1 MQRYISRRLI
11 QMIIALFLMSVIVFL
26 LGRLS
31 GDPVSMLLS
40 QYSTEEDRVRIT
52 EQLGLTKPILE
63 QYGIFIFNAL
73 KGDLGKSV
81 AGDNR
86 PALTL
91 ILERFPASLELA
103 LVALIISILIG
114 IPLGVLSAVK
124 RGSFLDAS
132 ARLVALLG
140 QSLPAFWLGIVL
152 MYFFSVKLR
161 LLPTSGYGGIQHFIL
176 PAATMGLFTVAAVTR
191 LTRSSMLEV
200 LDSEYIKLARI
211 KGVSEVI
218 VIWKHALRNSLMPV
232 ITFMGT
238 FFATMITGAVVI
250 ETVFSWPG
258 IGRLAYESIL
268 NRDFPVMQGVILF
281 MTTLYILANLI
292 VDVLYAWV
300 DPRIRYTNE

>member
-11 QMIIALFLMSVIVFL
+11 QMMIALFLMSVIVFL
-26 LGRLS
+26 LGRLT

-52 EQLGLTKPILE
+52 EQLGLNKPVLE
-63 QYGIFIFNAL
+63 QYGIFMFNAL

-86 PALTL
+86 PALAL
-91 ILERFPASLELA
+91 ILERFPASLKLA
-103 LVALIISILIG
+103 LVALFISILIG

-124 RGSFLDAS
+124 RGSFVDAL
-132 ARLVALLG
+132 ARLLALLG

-211 KGVSEVI
+211 KGVSEAI

-300 DPRIRYTNE
+300 DPRIRYTSE

>member
-1 MQRYISRRLI
+1 
-11 QMIIALFLMSVIVFL
+11 
-26 LGRLS
+26 
-31 GDPVSMLLS
+31 MLLS

-52 EQLGLTKPILE
+52 EQLGLNKPVVE

-86 PALTL
+86 PALAL
-91 ILERFPASLELA
+91 ILERFPASLKLA

-132 ARLVALLG
+132 ARLLALLG

-161 LLPTSGYGGIQHFIL
+161 LLPTSGYGGVRYFIL

-211 KGVSEVI
+211 KGVSETI

-292 VDVLYAWV
+292 VDILYAWV

>member
-26 LGRLS
+26 LGRLT

-63 QYGIFIFNAL
+63 QYGIFVFNAL

-86 PALTL
+86 PALAL
-91 ILERFPASLELA
+91 ILERFPASLKLA

-132 ARLVALLG
+132 ARLLALLG

-211 KGVSEVI
+211 KGVSEAI

-258 IGRLAYESIL
+258 IGRLAYESIS
-268 NRDFPVMQGVILF
+268 NRDFPVMQAVILF

-292 VDVLYAWV
+292 VDILYAWV
-300 DPRIRYTNE
+300 DPRIRYTKE

>member
-1 MQRYISRRLI
+1 MQRYISRRLL
-11 QMIIALFLMSVIVFL
+11 QMMIALFLMSVIVFL

-52 EQLGLTKPILE
+52 EQLGLNKPVVE

-86 PALTL
+86 PALAL
-91 ILERFPASLELA
+91 ILERFPASLKLA
-103 LVALIISILIG
+103 LVALFISILIG

-211 KGVSEVI
+211 KGVSEAI

-258 IGRLAYESIL
+258 IGRLAYESIS
-268 NRDFPVMQGVILF
+268 NRDFPVMQAVILF

-292 VDVLYAWV
+292 VDILYAWV
-300 DPRIRYTNE
+300 DPRIRYTKE

>member
-52 EQLGLTKPILE
+52 EQLGLNKPVVE

-86 PALTL
+86 PALAL
-91 ILERFPASLELA
+91 ILERFPASLKLA
-103 LVALIISILIG
+103 LVALFISILIG

-124 RGSFLDAS
+124 RGSFLDAL
-132 ARLVALLG
+132 ARLLALLG

-161 LLPTSGYGGIQHFIL
+161 LLPTSGYGGLQHFIL

-211 KGVSEVI
+211 KGVSETI

>member
-52 EQLGLTKPILE
+52 EQLGLNKPVLE

-86 PALTL
+86 PALAL
-91 ILERFPASLELA
+91 ILERFPASLKLA
-103 LVALIISILIG
+103 LVALFISILIG

-132 ARLVALLG
+132 ARLLALLG

-211 KGVSEVI
+211 KGVSEAI

>member
-1 MQRYISRRLI
+1 M
-11 QMIIALFLMSVIVFL
+11 MIALFLMSVIVFL

-52 EQLGLTKPILE
+52 EQLGLNKPVLE

-91 ILERFPASLELA
+91 ILERFPASLKLA

-124 RGSFLDAS
+124 RGSFLDAF
-132 ARLVALLG
+132 ARLLALLG

-161 LLPTSGYGGIQHFIL
+161 LLPTSGYGGIRHFIL

-292 VDVLYAWV
+292 VDILYAWI

>member
-1 MQRYISRRLI
+1 M
-11 QMIIALFLMSVIVFL
+11 MIALFLMSVIVFL
-26 LGRLS
+26 LGRLT

-52 EQLGLTKPILE
+52 EQLGLNKPVIE

-86 PALTL
+86 PALAL
-91 ILERFPASLELA
+91 ILERFPASLKLA

-132 ARLVALLG
+132 ARLLALLG

-161 LLPTSGYGGIQHFIL
+161 LLPTSGYGGVRYFIL

-211 KGVSEVI
+211 KGVSETI

-292 VDVLYAWV
+292 VDILYAWV

>member
-1 MQRYISRRLI
+1 MQQYISRRLF

-26 LGRLS
+26 LGRMT
-31 GDPVSMLLS
+31 GDPVSILLS
-40 QYSTEEDRVRIT
+40 QYSTEEDRIRIT
-52 EQLGLTKPILE
+52 EQLGLNKPVLE
-63 QYGIFIFNAL
+63 QYGIFILNAL

-86 PALTL
+86 PALAL
-91 ILERFPASLELA
+91 ILERFPASLKLA
-103 LVALIISILIG
+103 LVALIISILVG

-124 RGSFLDAS
+124 RGSFLDAF
-132 ARLVALLG
+132 ARLLALLG

-161 LLPTSGYGGIQHFIL
+161 LLPTSGYGGIRHFIL

-211 KGVSEVI
+211 KGVSEAI
-218 VIWKHALRNSLMPV
+218 VIWKHALRNSLIPV

-268 NRDFPVMQGVILF
+268 NRDFPVMQAVILF

-292 VDVLYAWV
+292 VDILYAWV
-300 DPRIRYTNE
+300 DPRIRYT

>member
-1 MQRYISRRLI
+1 MQRYISRRFI
-11 QMIIALFLMSVIVFL
+11 QMMIALFLMSVIVFL

-52 EQLGLTKPILE
+52 EQLGLNKPVVE

-191 LTRSSMLEV
+191 LTRSSMLEI

-211 KGVSEVI
+211 KGVSEAI
-218 VIWKHALRNSLMPV
+218 VIWKHALRNSLLPV

-268 NRDFPVMQGVILF
+268 NRDFPVMQAVILF

-292 VDVLYAWV
+292 VDVLYAWI
-300 DPRIRYTNE
+300 DPRIRYTSE

>member
-1 MQRYISRRLI
+1 M
-11 QMIIALFLMSVIVFL
+11 MIALFLMSVIVFL
-26 LGRLS
+26 LGRLT
-31 GDPVSMLLS
+31 GDPVSILLS
-40 QYSTEEDRVRIT
+40 QYSTEEDRIRIT
-52 EQLGLTKPILE
+52 EQLGLNRPVLE

-91 ILERFPASLELA
+91 ILERFPASLKLA

-124 RGSFLDAS
+124 RGSFLDAL

-161 LLPTSGYGGIQHFIL
+161 LLPTSGYGGIRHFIL

-211 KGVSEVI
+211 KGVSEAI
-218 VIWKHALRNSLMPV
+218 VIWKHALRNSLIPV

-281 MTTLYILANLI
+281 MTTLYIMANLI
-292 VDVLYAWV
+292 VDILYAWV

>member
-26 LGRLS
+26 LGRLT

-52 EQLGLTKPILE
+52 EQLGLSKPILE

-86 PALTL
+86 PALAL
-91 ILERFPASLELA
+91 ILERFPASLKLA
-103 LVALIISILIG
+103 LVALIISTLIG

-132 ARLVALLG
+132 ARLLALLG

-161 LLPTSGYGGIQHFIL
+161 LLPTSGYGGIRYFIL

-268 NRDFPVMQGVILF
+268 NRDFPVMQAVILF
-281 MTTLYILANLI
+281 MTSLYIVANLI
-292 VDVLYAWV
+292 VDILYAWV
-300 DPRIRYTNE
+300 DPRIRYTKE

>member
-1 MQRYISRRLI
+1 
-11 QMIIALFLMSVIVFL
+11 MIIALFLMSVIVFL

-52 EQLGLTKPILE
+52 EQLGLNKPVVE

-86 PALTL
+86 PALAL
-91 ILERFPASLELA
+91 ILERFPASLKLA
-103 LVALIISILIG
+103 LVALFISILIG

-124 RGSFLDAS
+124 RGSFLDAL
-132 ARLVALLG
+132 ARLLALLG

-161 LLPTSGYGGIQHFIL
+161 LLPTSGYGGIRHFIL

-211 KGVSEVI
+211 KGVSETI

-300 DPRIRYTNE
+300 DPRIRYTSE

>member
-26 LGRLS
+26 LGRLT

-52 EQLGLTKPILE
+52 EQLGLNKPVIE
-63 QYGIFIFNAL
+63 QYGIFVFNAL

-86 PALTL
+86 PALAL
-91 ILERFPASLELA
+91 ILERFPASLKLA

-132 ARLVALLG
+132 ARLLALLG

-211 KGVSEVI
+211 KGVSEAI

>member
-1 MQRYISRRLI
+1 
-11 QMIIALFLMSVIVFL
+11 MIIALFLMSVIVFL
-26 LGRLS
+26 LGRLT

-52 EQLGLTKPILE
+52 EQLGLNKPVIE
-63 QYGIFIFNAL
+63 QYGIFVFNAL

-86 PALTL
+86 PALAL
-91 ILERFPASLELA
+91 ILERFPASLKLA

-132 ARLVALLG
+132 ARLLALLG

-211 KGVSEVI
+211 KGVSEAI

-258 IGRLAYESIL
+258 IGRLAYESIS
-268 NRDFPVMQGVILF
+268 NRDFPVMQAVILF

-292 VDVLYAWV
+292 VDILYAWV
-300 DPRIRYTNE
+300 DPRIRYTKE

>member
-1 MQRYISRRLI
+1 
-11 QMIIALFLMSVIVFL
+11 MSVIVFL

-52 EQLGLTKPILE
+52 EQLGLNKPVLE

-91 ILERFPASLELA
+91 ILERFPASLKLA

-124 RGSFLDAS
+124 RGSFLDAL

-161 LLPTSGYGGIQHFIL
+161 LLPTSGYGGIRHFIL

-211 KGVSEVI
+211 KGVSEAI

-300 DPRIRYTNE
+300 DPRIRYTSE

>member
-1 MQRYISRRLI
+1 M
-11 QMIIALFLMSVIVFL
+11 MIALFLMSVIVFL

-52 EQLGLTKPILE
+52 EQLGLNKPVLE

-91 ILERFPASLELA
+91 ILERFPASLKLA

-124 RGSFLDAS
+124 RGSFLDAF
-132 ARLVALLG
+132 ARLLALLG

-161 LLPTSGYGGIQHFIL
+161 LLPTSGYGGIRHFIL

-211 KGVSEVI
+211 KGVSEAI

-292 VDVLYAWV
+292 VDILYAWI

>member
-1 MQRYISRRLI
+1 MQRYIARRFI

-26 LGRLS
+26 LGRLT

-52 EQLGLTKPILE
+52 EQLGLNKPIVK
-63 QYGIFIFNAL
+63 QYGIFIFNAMQ
-73 KGDLGKSV
+73 GDLGKSV

-86 PALTL
+86 PALAL
-91 ILERFPASLELA
+91 ILERFPDSLKLA
-103 LVALIISILIG
+103 LVALIISILTG

-124 RGSFLDAS
+124 RGSFWDGF
-132 ARLVALLG
+132 ARLLALLG

-152 MYFFSVKLR
+152 MYFISVKLR
-161 LLPTSGYGGIQHFIL
+161 LLPTSGYGGIRHFIL

-211 KGVSEVI
+211 KGVSEAI
-218 VIWKHALRNSLMPV
+218 VIWKHALRNSLLPV

-292 VDVLYAWV
+292 VDILYAWI

>member
-52 EQLGLTKPILE
+52 EQLGLNKPVLE

-91 ILERFPASLELA
+91 ILERFPASLKLA

-161 LLPTSGYGGIQHFIL
+161 LLPTSGYGGIRHFIL

-191 LTRSSMLEV
+191 LTRSSMLEI

-211 KGVSEVI
+211 KGVSEAI

-300 DPRIRYTNE
+300 DPRIRYTSE

>member
-1 MQRYISRRLI
+1 
-11 QMIIALFLMSVIVFL
+11 MSVIVFL

-52 EQLGLTKPILE
+52 EQLGLNKPVVE

-91 ILERFPASLELA
+91 ILERFPASLKLA

-124 RGSFLDAS
+124 RGSFLDAL
-132 ARLVALLG
+132 ARLLALLG

-161 LLPTSGYGGIQHFIL
+161 LLPTSGYGGIRHFIL

-191 LTRSSMLEV
+191 LTRSSMLEI

-211 KGVSEVI
+211 KGVSEAI

-300 DPRIRYTNE
+300 DPRIRYTSE

>member
-1 MQRYISRRLI
+1 M
-11 QMIIALFLMSVIVFL
+11 MIALFLMSVIVFL
-26 LGRLS
+26 LGRLT

-52 EQLGLTKPILE
+52 EQLGLNKPVLE

-73 KGDLGKSV
+73 QGDLGKSV

-91 ILERFPASLELA
+91 ILERFPASLKLA

-124 RGSFLDAS
+124 RGSFLDAL
-132 ARLVALLG
+132 ARLLALLG
-140 QSLPAFWLGIVL
+140 QSLPAFWLGIVF

-161 LLPTSGYGGIQHFIL
+161 LLPTSGYGGIRHFIL

-211 KGVSEVI
+211 KGVSEAI
-218 VIWKHALRNSLMPV
+218 VIWKHALKNSLMPV

-292 VDVLYAWV
+292 VDILYAWV
-300 DPRIRYTNE
+300 DPRIRYTHE

>member
-1 MQRYISRRLI
+1 
-11 QMIIALFLMSVIVFL
+11 MIIALFLMSVIVFL

-52 EQLGLTKPILE
+52 EQLGLTKPVLE

-86 PALTL
+86 PSLAL

-211 KGVSEVI
+211 KGVSEAI

-238 FFATMITGAVVI
+238 FFATMITGAVVV

-268 NRDFPVMQGVILF
+268 NRDFPVMQAVILF
-281 MTTLYILANLI
+281 MTSLYILANLI
-292 VDVLYAWV
+292 VDVLYAWI

>member
-1 MQRYISRRLI
+1 MV
-11 QMIIALFLMSVIVFL
+11 IALFLMSVIVFL
-26 LGRLS
+26 LGRLT

-52 EQLGLTKPILE
+52 EELGLTKPILE

-91 ILERFPASLELA
+91 ILERFPASLKLA
-103 LVALIISILIG
+103 LVALIISILVG

-132 ARLVALLG
+132 ARLLALLG

-161 LLPTSGYGGIQHFIL
+161 LLPTSGYGGIRYFIL

-211 KGVSEVI
+211 KGVSEAI
-218 VIWKHALRNSLMPV
+218 VIWKHALRNSLLPV

-268 NRDFPVMQGVILF
+268 NRDFPVMQAVILF

-292 VDVLYAWV
+292 VDILYAWV
-300 DPRIRYTNE
+300 DPRIRYTKE

>member
-26 LGRLS
+26 LGRLT

-63 QYGIFIFNAL
+63 QYGIFVINAL
-73 KGDLGKSV
+73 QGDLGKSV

-91 ILERFPASLELA
+91 ILERFPASLKLA
-103 LVALIISILIG
+103 MASLVISVLIG
-114 IPLGVLSAVK
+114 IPLGVLSAVR
-124 RGSFLDAS
+124 RGSVWDGL
-132 ARLVALLG
+132 ARLLALLG

-211 KGVSEVI
+211 KGVSEAI

-268 NRDFPVMQGVILF
+268 NRDFPVMQAVILF
-281 MTTLYILANLI
+281 MTSLYILANLI
-292 VDVLYAWV
+292 VDILYAWV
-300 DPRIRYTNE
+300 DPRIRYTSE

>member
-1 MQRYISRRLI
+1 ML
-11 QMIIALFLMSVIVFL
+11 IALFLMSVIVFL
-26 LGRLS
+26 LGRLT

-63 QYGIFIFNAL
+63 QYGIFVFNAL

-86 PALTL
+86 PALAL
-91 ILERFPASLELA
+91 ILERFPASLKLA

-132 ARLVALLG
+132 ARLLALLG

-211 KGVSEVI
+211 KGVSEAI

-292 VDVLYAWV
+292 VDILYAWV
-300 DPRIRYTNE
+300 DPRIRYTKE

>member
-1 MQRYISRRLI
+1 MQRYISRRFI

-52 EQLGLTKPILE
+52 EQLGLTKPVLE

-86 PALTL
+86 PALAL
-91 ILERFPASLELA
+91 ILERFPASLKLA
-103 LVALIISILIG
+103 LVALIISVLIG

-161 LLPTSGYGGIQHFIL
+161 LLPTSGYGGIRHFIL

-211 KGVSEVI
+211 KGVSEAI

-232 ITFMGT
+232 ITYMGT
-238 FFATMITGAVVI
+238 FFATMITGAVVV

-268 NRDFPVMQGVILF
+268 NRDFPVMQAVILF
-281 MTTLYILANLI
+281 MTSLYILANLI

>member
-1 MQRYISRRLI
+1 M
-11 QMIIALFLMSVIVFL
+11 MIALFLMSVIVFL

-52 EQLGLTKPILE
+52 EQLGLNKPVLE

-91 ILERFPASLELA
+91 ILERFPASLKLA

-124 RGSFLDAS
+124 RGSFLDAF
-132 ARLVALLG
+132 ARLLALLG

-211 KGVSEVI
+211 KGVSEAI
-218 VIWKHALRNSLMPV
+218 VIWKHALRNSLLPV

-268 NRDFPVMQGVILF
+268 NRDFPVMQAVILF
-281 MTTLYILANLI
+281 MTTLYILANLM
-292 VDVLYAWV
+292 VDILYAWV
-300 DPRIRYTNE
+300 DPRIRYANE

>member
-52 EQLGLTKPILE
+52 EQLGLNKPVVE

-86 PALTL
+86 PALAL
-91 ILERFPASLELA
+91 ILERFPASLKLA
-103 LVALIISILIG
+103 LVALFISILIG

-124 RGSFLDAS
+124 RGSFLDAL
-132 ARLVALLG
+132 ARLLALLG

-211 KGVSEVI
+211 KGVSEAI

>member
-40 QYSTEEDRVRIT
+40 QYSTEEDRVRIA
-52 EQLGLTKPILE
+52 EQLGLNKPVVE

-86 PALTL
+86 PALAL
-91 ILERFPASLELA
+91 ILERFPASLKLA

-191 LTRSSMLEV
+191 LTRSSMLEI

-211 KGVSEVI
+211 KGVSEAI

-268 NRDFPVMQGVILF
+268 NRDFPVMQAVILF
-281 MTTLYILANLI
+281 MTSLYILANLI
-292 VDVLYAWV
+292 VDILYAWV
-300 DPRIRYTNE
+300 DPRIRYTSE

>member
-11 QMIIALFLMSVIVFL
+11 QMMIALFLMSVIVFL
-26 LGRLS
+26 LGRLT

-40 QYSTEEDRVRIT
+40 QYSTEEDRIRIT
-52 EQLGLTKPILE
+52 KELGFDKPILE
-63 QYGIFIFNAL
+63 QYGIFIVNAL
-73 KGDLGKSV
+73 RGDLGKSV

-91 ILERFPASLELA
+91 ILERFPASLKLA

-114 IPLGVLSAVK
+114 IPLGVLSAAK
-124 RGSFLDAS
+124 RGSFLDAL

-161 LLPTSGYGGIQHFIL
+161 LLPTSGYGGLRHFIL

-211 KGVSEVI
+211 KGVSEAI
-218 VIWKHALRNSLMPV
+218 VIWKHALRNSLIPV
-232 ITFMGT
+232 ITFMGS

-281 MTTLYILANLI
+281 MTTLYIMANLI
-292 VDVLYAWV
+292 VDILYAWV

>member
-11 QMIIALFLMSVIVFL
+11 QMMIALFLMSVIVFL

-52 EQLGLTKPILE
+52 EQLGLNKPVLE

-91 ILERFPASLELA
+91 ILERFPASLKLA

-124 RGSFLDAS
+124 RGSFLDAF
-132 ARLVALLG
+132 ARLLALLG

-161 LLPTSGYGGIQHFIL
+161 LLPTSGYGGIRHFIL

-292 VDVLYAWV
+292 VDILYAWI